1 MKSSSLLLGLVI
13 GLVLGFLLTK
23 ISNAKSIATLS
34 KTDTSQTAIPVGWK
48 WADSLDAVKAA
59 PHNHKVL
66 FENNQ
71 VRILEVT
78 LDPYEFE
85 NLHTHALP
93 SVMFGAGNDTSEF
106 DIIYY
111 PYGYDSLKHEYFAK
125 DSIRQHHTG
134 RANKPN
140 EGNFMKPE
148 GPHRIKN
155 LSKKRIDVFRVEFKA
170 VSTSMSLRRDQLTA
184 QLFSVNLQDTLLP
197 ELLSQKKY
205 FRFHADLPA

>member
-1 MKSSSLLLGLVI
+1 MKTSSLLAGLVI
-13 GLVLGFLLTK
+13 GFVLGFLLTK
-23 ISNAKSIATLS
+23 ISNAKSTGALS
-34 KTDTSQTAIPVGWK
+34 KNDTTQTTIPVVWN
-48 WADSLDAVKAA
+48 WADSLDAIKAA

-93 SVMFGAGNDTSEF
+93 SVMFGAGNDTSQF

-125 DSIRQHHTG
+125 DSIREHRGGQS
-134 RANKPN
+134 NEPN

-155 LSKKRIDVFRVEFKA
+155 LSKTRIDVFRVEFKS
-170 VSTSMSLRRDQLTA
+170 VS
-184 QLFSVNLQDTLLP
+184 N
-197 ELLSQKKY
+197 K
-205 FRFHADLPA
+205 